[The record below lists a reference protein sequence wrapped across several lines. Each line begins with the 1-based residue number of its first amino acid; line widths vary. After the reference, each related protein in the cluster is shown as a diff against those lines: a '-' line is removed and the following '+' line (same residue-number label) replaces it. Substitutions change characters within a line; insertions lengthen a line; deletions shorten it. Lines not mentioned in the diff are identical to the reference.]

1 LYPPHTK
8 TERTQTVSQLPTHY
22 DQSPRPQGQAPSN
35 GLGTTGF
42 VLGLVG
48 LVLSPIP
55 FIGLVAWPLVVLG
68 IVFSAIGFARTRSG
82 KATNTGLSV
91 TGLVLSI
98 LGLGVCIVWTLIIDT
113 AVDEVEDEI
122 NREVTISY
130 EVTGD
135 APAVDVDY
143 TTYGG
148 EDVSSANETGVPL
161 PWSKE
166 VKTDGLLKGGSLI
179 VTTGAE
185 GGSVT
190 CRVLVDGK
198 EAQTATAT
206 GAFAIADC
214 TGF

>member
-1 LYPPHTK
+1 
-8 TERTQTVSQLPTHY
+8 VSQVPTHY
-22 DQSPRPQGQAPSN
+22 DQLPRPQAQSPSN

-55 FIGLVAWPLVVLG
+55 IVGLVAWPLVVLG
-68 IVFSAIGFARTRSG
+68 VVFSAIGIARTRSG
-82 KATNTGLSV
+82 KATNKGLSIA
-91 TGLVLSI
+91 GLVLSI
-98 LGLGVCIVWTLIIDT
+98 LGIGVCVFWTVVVNQ
-113 AVDEVEDEI
+113 AVDEVEQEA
-122 NREVTISY
+122 NREVTITY

-148 EDVSSANETGVPL
+148 DDVTTATEAGVPL

-166 VKTDGLLKGGSLI
+166 VTTSGLLKGGSLI
-179 VTTGAE
+179 VTTGE
-185 GGSVT
+185 QGGSVT
-190 CRVLVDGK
+190 CRVLVDGE
-198 EAQTATAT
+198 EAATGTAT
-206 GAFAIADC
+206 GPFAVADC